1 MTEGRSA
8 EENAETPEKL
18 ASLHGATRRMMRADS
33 REAVADIAATA
44 ATDVLGF
51 SLHTVRLYDPDTDR
65 LLPTAVSA
73 ALEERTGGRSAYD
86 RGETVQWDAFEDG
99 ELLVF
104 QDVTEIDDDVPRAG
118 QGSMLVAP
126 LDDHGVVTLGSDRSG
141 DIDRGDAE
149 LARVLAANVEAA
161 MDRAR
166 RRATLAE
173 RTARLERQNER
184 LDRFASI
191 VSHDLRNPLSVARGY
206 VDLARETGDVEEL
219 ESAAEALDRIDAL
232 VDSMLE
238 LARQGAAVDD
248 PEPVRLSTVAAAA
261 WSTVDAPAAALD
273 VDGDAEVLA
282 DPERLRTLLE
292 NCFRNSVEHGGDDV
306 RIVVEPLPDGGFA
319 VADDGDGIDSDDR
332 DAVFDRGYTT
342 ADDGTGVGL
351 ATVREIANAHGWT
364 ADVTEGDEGGARFEF
379 APSR

>member
-1 MTEGRSA
+1 MTKGSSTGEDAG
-8 EENAETPEKL
+8 TPEKF

-33 REAVADIAATA
+33 RKAVADIAATA

-51 SLHTVRLYDPDTDR
+51 SLHTVRLYDPGTDR

-73 ALEERTGGRSAYD
+73 ALEERDGERAAYD

-104 QDVTEIDDDVPRAG
+104 QDVTEIDDDVPRG
-118 QGSMLVAP
+118 DQGSMLVAP
-126 LDDHGVVTLGSDRSG
+126 LDDHGVVTLGSGRPD

-206 VDLARETGDVEEL
+206 VDLARETGDVKEL

-306 RIVVEPLPDGGFA
+306 RIVVEPLPNGGFA

-342 ADDGTGVGL
+342 AADGTGVGL

-364 ADVTEGDEGGARFEF
+364 ADVAEGDEGGARFEF